1 MNKKSKTKLIAILT
15 MLFLVGCKENEVQI
29 EPTESTIIEIIEPET
44 IETTESTIETEP
56 VETEFV
62 DMNGVYYPSSTY
74 SKEYGA
80 AFANEDV
87 EMYNSCNSDRI
98 LVDYIPKYQTMQLL
112 YMDLYHSFVI
122 YNGKVGY
129 VDNSSLTYLPDDY
142 IEVDISDQKVKVV
155 DNNETVLYCDVV
167 TG

>member
-1 MNKKSKTKLIAILT
+1 
-15 MLFLVGCKENEVQI
+15 MLSLVGCKENEVQV
-29 EPTESTIIEIIEPET
+29 EPAESTIIEIVKPET
-44 IETTESTIETEP
+44 IETTETAIETEP

-74 SKEYGA
+74 SKVNGC

-87 EMYNSCNSDRI
+87 EMFNSCNSDRF

-129 VDNSSLTYLPDDY
+129 VDNSTLTYLLM
-142 IEVDISDQKVKVV
+142 ITLKLI
-155 DNNETVLYCDVV
+155 
-167 TG
+167 